1 MPKLK
6 WLLTVKIIR
15 IVDGFKSLDINSFMK
30 IIRKQLNRYTNWRIQ
45 RNPIL
50 ADDINLDQI
59 NITFQMKLNYCLK
72 TFKSVFL
79 MLNVNFL
86 VSILWILFCQVN
98 EHFSS
103 VNSEENF
110 LSTFEMDYRK
120 SELKNLEIIT
130 KTMYYSFTT
139 LTTVG
144 FGDMRPI
151 NNGERLVCAFIMFFG
166 ISLFSLVM
174 GTFLEIIN
182 RFKKI
187 DVELGE

>member
-72 TFKSVFL
+72 SLHIKGLIKIKNFNKNPKK
-79 MLNVNFL
+79 LNYLYLLTPKGISAKTKLTVRFMNKKL
-86 VSILWILFCQVN
+86 L
-98 EHFSS
+98 EY
-103 VNSEENF
+103 
-110 LSTFEMDYRK
+110 D
-120 SELKNLEIIT
+120 ELKKEL
-130 KTMYYSFTT
+130 
-139 LTTVG
+139 
-144 FGDMRPI
+144 D
-151 NNGERLVCAFIMFFG
+151 RL
-166 ISLFSLVM
+166 
-174 GTFLEIIN
+174 
-182 RFKKI
+182 KK
-187 DVELGE
+187 